1 MIPKRKKLI
10 AIGFAL
16 IMILSGLGA
25 LASIPHPSNSQTI
38 GSSHQPTI
46 IPSTNNATSGGTVD
60 AYYGVPVYFPTT
72 THPSHS
78 TNSACAEKTTSSTS
92 SYPAP
97 DYPAYPAYPS
107 YPGTSSESW
116 TLDIGSSQIQNG
128 SSPATACAHSQSQSQ
143 RYKHLS
149 RVISG
154 STHYTIYYTLA
165 YSYSYSTTSWD
176 NSIAPEYTPES
187 GGSPGGTNQT
197 WTISL
202 DGTTSSGTL
211 DIFSPVLTVTS
222 SASPTGIDE
231 GQSLSLNESVSN
243 GAGGNTYAWSA
254 SGASGSFSSTTAS
267 NPTWTASGTGS
278 VTFTLTVTQSGGY
291 TFQGT
296 TSAEINSDPA
306 VTISSSPSTS
316 DVGQRVDFSTA
327 ASGGSGT
334 YSSYSYVLYDGT
346 STSDSQLTSGTTS
359 SFSYTF
365 ASAGQFLLDYS
376 VTDSNGYTKTTS
388 LTQIVNTDPSVS
400 ISSSQNPTDTGK
412 SITLTASVSGGT
424 TPYSYQWYEDS
435 NAVSGATSS
444 TYSPGTYSA
453 SGTYNYYVE
462 ITDAAGYSVDSNTI
476 TETVNSGPTVSA
488 SSNVSSADVNYPI
501 EFSASPSGG
510 TSPYSYSWTLSG
522 TQVSTSQDFSYTF
535 TTAGSYTMEA
545 TVTDSVGET
554 YSASVTV
561 TINNNP
567 SVSITSSQNPTDAGN
582 SVTFTASET
591 GGTGAISYAWTING
605 ASEGSGST
613 LSYSFSSSGTYTVD
627 VTVTDSDSHT
637 ATYSLSET
645 VYSDPSVS
653 VSSSQNPTDIGNS
666 VTFTAS
672 ASGGSGS
679 YTYQWYLNSASIS
692 GATSS
697 TYTTSFSSSGTEE
710 FYVIIHDSVGNSAQS
725 STLDETVNVDPSV
738 SISSSQN
745 PTDVGNSVTFTASA
759 TGGTGSYSYQW
770 YVGGTAVS
778 GATSSSYT
786 TSFSSS
792 GTDSVYVII
801 HDGLGDSATSS
812 TISETVNTDPSVSIS
827 SSQNPTDVGNSVTF
841 TASVKGG
848 TSSYSYAWTINGA
861 SQSSTSSAFSNSF
874 ASAGNYYVNVT
885 VTDSLGDKAT
895 YSLKEVVYSDP
906 SVSVSSSQNPTDV
919 GNSITFKSLGSGGYG
934 AIGLA
939 GATVYPITLSGVPSG
954 TGYYQQLLTISNP
967 SNYGINTNGSNI
979 EFSAQNGTLLYAW
992 IQSISSTSMQV
1003 WVKNYNDSSTID
1015 MQVLPSF
1022 ENLFSATGYL
1032 GKWGTSTDNGALVFT
1047 KYWSFTTSS
1056 LPSSWSITN
1065 NGGFTTNY
1073 TATGLYMNQTETS
1086 VNGEGII
1093 SDYAVSEP
1101 STIVF
1106 SGKIPVDVNAAYDM
1120 SGFGLLPV
1128 LSPSVSDISIGTN
1141 NNVGEIVVNP
1151 DKAVLTNYQSY
1162 ARYNN
1167 TWEVSYN
1174 NPTITAQL
1182 NGGDTY
1188 ISSFAQSAT
1197 LYPAFYLEGDGN
1209 SNYFI
1214 RFVAITQYTPSMPT
1228 LTIGAGVPAYTYQ
1241 WYDNGTAVSGATNS
1255 TYTTSFSSS
1264 GSDSVYVVITDGAG
1278 NTAQSNTITETVNVD
1293 PSVTI
1298 TSSQNPTDVGNS
1310 ITFTATVTGGTSP
1323 YTYAWYNSGTLES
1336 STSSTYTT
1344 SFSSSGTYVIEVII
1358 KDANGN
1364 KAYYNFTETVNVDP
1378 SVSITSSQNPTDVGN
1393 SVTFTA
1399 SASGGSGSYTY
1410 QWYYASNNTA
1420 ISGATGYEY
1429 TRSFSTSGTYSFY
1442 VIIHDGN
1449 GNAAQSSTL
1458 DETVNADPSVS
1469 ISESPSPT
1477 DVGVSVTFTS
1487 SASGGTGSYNY
1498 TWTIDGKTY
1507 YTQSVTVVFGT
1518 SGTYTA
1524 QLTIRDTLGD
1534 TASASESIVVN
1545 QDPTVSISAEY
1556 STVYSKTNDT
1566 LSASGDYGTGT
1577 YNYTWYNGTT
1587 IIGYGHTLIYK
1598 WGSKGNYTISVE
1610 IKDSLGETYTTSI
1623 IIQVVP
1629 HPDIFIA
1636 GPLKVTVGQSN
1647 TWSMVASHLTINGNV
1662 EWYNDGTSASD
1673 TTPFF
1678 TFSYPVADVNETIEV
1693 SYDVQGKYYN
1703 STITIHVYG
1712 KPKVSIS
1719 ETDLTTDVGLSD
1731 SFSAITSSGTPGYT
1745 FVWTVDGQSFDSQ
1758 DFTYSFSSSG
1768 THLVK
1773 VTATDGDGVS
1783 VSAEANIT
1791 VNADPSVTISTSNSQ
1806 YDLGY
1811 SITFTAS
1818 TKDGTRS
1825 YTYQWYLNGNAVSG
1839 ATSSTYTTSFT
1850 ASGTDSVY
1858 VIIQD
1863 SLGVSATSNHI
1874 SVDIKNQPSVTVS
1887 ASRHNADTGQVIS
1900 FDSAVFNGT
1909 GPYTYEWFINSG
1921 SVSTQASF
1929 SYTFTTAG
1937 SYTIKL
1943 TVTDSDGYS
1952 SSASVT
1958 VIVSSD
1964 PSVSISTP
1972 HSKIDIG
1979 YADSFSAAATGGLSP
1994 YSYEWLYLG
2003 NSISTSSSLSYSFN
2017 SAGNKTIEVIITDAN
2032 GYNSYSN
2039 ITVLVVSHPFVQIGE
2054 KYNSLDVNV
2063 QDIFTST
2070 VEYGSAPYNYTWYVG
2085 SVSVGYG
2092 SSLSYTFTTAGSYTV
2107 KLTVTDIDGYSY
2119 TASKGVTVVA
2129 SPSVSILANYHEIDQ
2144 GMTIDFL
2151 SGVQNGTGP
2160 YNYTWSIGTVAV
2172 GYSSSL
2178 SYAFSTS
2185 GTYTVSVTV
2194 KDSFGE
2200 SGKASITITV
2210 NSPISVSASV
2220 KYNSIDAGQNGIFT
2234 GSVTG
2239 GTGPYSYSWAIDG
2252 NVISSQQMLTYS
2264 FINPG
2269 TYTITFTATDSF
2281 GKSASYSL
2289 SIKVNPSLSGALN
2302 ITYTTVDTN
2311 ITDTITL
2318 TAKNGTGPYTYAIL
2332 INGKLVSSI
2341 DSYSQ
2346 YFTSPGTFLISA
2358 YINDSQGESIHLKG
2372 TITVRNNPKV
2382 YIVSPTNKTDQ
2393 NVPVKLRS
2401 ILSGGTGPYTYEWII
2416 GGHTYSNATLTYS
2429 FSTVGQYSIELTVS
2443 DVFGREAITEINET
2457 IVVDP
2462 HATLVVLPDI
2472 KASVEEPMCV
2482 NITGGIPAYKIQWYF
2497 PDGEQYTGKSI
2508 THAFGTAGRE
2518 NFQVQVG
2525 DSTGYSETQNF
2536 TVNVGLYVTI
2546 SANQTRGIGPL
2557 SVQFSSSVLGGSSY
2571 SYNWTFSPGHS
2582 NLEPNPSYTFPVG
2595 NYTVHFTATANNGAI
2610 GQKNLTIQS
2619 LPEPVTFL
2627 YSTDL
2632 NITQAFHF
2640 RAVPNW
2646 DAEAPYSASW
2656 SFPNGQQL
2664 TGLNISYKFPVYSE
2678 FNKVLATFTFNG
2690 KSYSQILTVRMIPAN
2705 PIISF
2710 KLPKIIPVDTLLSLN
2725 ATASAPDSSSFTYQW
2740 TINGHLE
2747 SGQDQFY
2754 YFSSVK
2760 NYSVSLT
2767 VTDSLGATTTIS
2779 HYIDV
2784 VALESNTTIV
2794 IGYHLKTIGPDDYY
2808 TIKVQSTDGIDITE
2822 AFLGDNQLT
2831 LTLIN
2836 ETTTS
2841 SGTIAYYNL
2850 TLLQSDYPAGA
2861 HSLNVISFNSQSQ
2874 SNHVTIPFSVSSQY
2888 SSSSFSFE
2896 TIIQF
2901 FGGFS
2906 NFLVLILTLAGVVIA
2921 YSSLNREANPDVVI
2935 QETGKK
2941 GKTKSVVLK
2950 GRRKK

>member
-1 MIPKRKKLI
+1 MNKKLI
-10 AIGFAL
+10 AIMFAF
-16 IMILSGLGA
+16 IMIGGAGLVLFQG
-25 LASIPHPSNSQTI
+25 NNTI
-38 GSSHQPTI
+38 H
-46 IPSTNNATSGGTVD
+46 N
-60 AYYGVPVYFPTT
+60 
-72 THPSHS
+72 
-78 TNSACAEKTTSSTS
+78 
-92 SYPAP
+92 
-97 DYPAYPAYPS
+97 
-107 YPGTSSESW
+107 
-116 TLDIGSSQIQNG
+116 
-128 SSPATACAHSQSQSQ
+128 
-143 RYKHLS
+143 
-149 RVISG
+149 
-154 STHYTIYYTLA
+154 
-165 YSYSYSTTSWD
+165 
-176 NSIAPEYTPES
+176 TP
-187 GGSPGGTNQT
+187 N
-197 WTISL
+197 L
-202 DGTTSSGTL
+202 K
-211 DIFSPVLTVTS
+211 
-222 SASPTGIDE
+222 
-231 GQSLSLNESVSN
+231 VSN
-243 GAGGNTYAWSA
+243 LK
-254 SGASGSFSSTTAS
+254 
-267 NPTWTASGTGS
+267 
-278 VTFTLTVTQSGGY
+278 V
-291 TFQGT
+291 
-296 TSAEINSDPA
+296 SD
-306 VTISSSPSTS
+306 
-316 DVGQRVDFSTA
+316 
-327 ASGGSGT
+327 
-334 YSSYSYVLYDGT
+334 
-346 STSDSQLTSGTTS
+346 
-359 SFSYTF
+359 
-365 ASAGQFLLDYS
+365 
-376 VTDSNGYTKTTS
+376 
-388 LTQIVNTDPSVS
+388 
-400 ISSSQNPTDTGK
+400 
-412 SITLTASVSGGT
+412 
-424 TPYSYQWYEDS
+424 
-435 NAVSGATSS
+435 
-444 TYSPGTYSA
+444 
-453 SGTYNYYVE
+453 
-462 ITDAAGYSVDSNTI
+462 
-476 TETVNSGPTVSA
+476 
-488 SSNVSSADVNYPI
+488 NYPI
-501 EFSASPSGG
+501 E
-510 TSPYSYSWTLSG
+510 
-522 TQVSTSQDFSYTF
+522 
-535 TTAGSYTMEA
+535 
-545 TVTDSVGET
+545 
-554 YSASVTV
+554 
-561 TINNNP
+561 
-567 SVSITSSQNPTDAGN
+567 
-582 SVTFTASET
+582 
-591 GGTGAISYAWTING
+591 
-605 ASEGSGST
+605 
-613 LSYSFSSSGTYTVD
+613 
-627 VTVTDSDSHT
+627 
-637 ATYSLSET
+637 
-645 VYSDPSVS
+645 
-653 VSSSQNPTDIGNS
+653 
-666 VTFTAS
+666 
-672 ASGGSGS
+672 
-679 YTYQWYLNSASIS
+679 
-692 GATSS
+692 
-697 TYTTSFSSSGTEE
+697 
-710 FYVIIHDSVGNSAQS
+710 
-725 STLDETVNVDPSV
+725 
-738 SISSSQN
+738 
-745 PTDVGNSVTFTASA
+745 
-759 TGGTGSYSYQW
+759 
-770 YVGGTAVS
+770 
-778 GATSSSYT
+778 
-786 TSFSSS
+786 
-792 GTDSVYVII
+792 
-801 HDGLGDSATSS
+801 
-812 TISETVNTDPSVSIS
+812 
-827 SSQNPTDVGNSVTF
+827 
-841 TASVKGG
+841 
-848 TSSYSYAWTINGA
+848 
-861 SQSSTSSAFSNSF
+861 
-874 ASAGNYYVNVT
+874 
-885 VTDSLGDKAT
+885 
-895 YSLKEVVYSDP
+895 
-906 SVSVSSSQNPTDV
+906 
-919 GNSITFKSLGSGGYG
+919 
-934 AIGLA
+934 
-939 GATVYPITLSGVPSG
+939 LSGVPSG

-967 SNYGINTNGSNI
+967 SDYGINTNGSNI
-979 EFSAQNGTLLYAW
+979 EFSTQNGTLLYAW
-992 IQSISSTSMQV
+992 IQDISSSELQV
-1003 WVKNYNDSSTID
+1003 WVKNYYGNSVID
-1015 MQVLPSF
+1015 MQVLPSS

-1032 GKWGTSTDNGALVFT
+1032 GYGREYFNAPNIFIYATDFTNLIGWNSSGLNGGYAN
-1047 KYWSFTTSS
+1047 
-1056 LPSSWSITN
+1056 ITN
-1065 NGGFTTNY
+1065 NGLELSSSGQTSTINSNLTFDISDPVSGSADVPGYGGIGY
-1073 TATGLYMNQTETS
+1073 TQGKNGNGYTSTGWFGTYDALITAPGNSYGDTDIEGVQHEIGGSGSSGGMGNQTFS
-1086 VNGEGII
+1086 VWY
-1093 SDYAVSEP
+1093 SPHTFFADYS
-1101 STIVF
+1101 S
-1106 SGKIPVDVNAAYDM
+1106 
-1120 SGFGLLPV
+1120 FGLHKYV
-1128 LSPSVSDISIGTN
+1128 NDTTIRMTGYHIMIG
-1141 NNVGEIVVNP
+1141 
-1151 DKAVLTNYQSY
+1151 
-1162 ARYNN
+1162 
-1167 TWEVSYN
+1167 
-1174 NPTITAQL
+1174 
-1182 NGGDTY
+1182 
-1188 ISSFAQSAT
+1188 
-1197 LYPAFYLEGDGN
+1197 
-1209 SNYFI
+1209 
-1214 RFVAITQYTPSMPT
+1214 VAIGNPHVNVPYIFVQSINDTVMPT
-1228 LTIGAGVPAYTYQ
+1228 FTIGAGVPAYTYQ
-1241 WYDNGTAVSGATNS
+1241 WYLNGNAVSGATSS
-1255 TYTTSFSSS
+1255 TYTTSFTAS
-1264 GSDSVYVVITDGAG
+1264 GTDSVYVVITDGAG

-1310 ITFTATVTGGTSP
+1310 VTFTATVTGGTSP

-1344 SFSSSGTYVIEVII
+1344 SFSSSGTCVIEVII

-1378 SVSITSSQNPTDVGN
+1378 SVSISSSQNPTDVGN

-1399 SASGGSGSYTY
+1399 SGSGGTGSYTY

-1449 GNAAQSSTL
+1449 GNAAQSGTL

-1469 ISESPSPT
+1469 VSESPSPT

-1507 YTQSVTVVFGT
+1507 YTQSVTVVFDT

-1647 TWSMVASHLTINGNV
+1647 TWSLVASHLTINGNV

-1678 TFSYPVADVNETIEV
+1678 TFSYPVANVNETIEV

-1929 SYTFTTAG
+1929 SYTFTAAG
-1937 SYTIKL
+1937 TYTVKL

-1964 PSVSISTP
+1964 PSVSITTP

-1979 YADSFSAAATGGLSP
+1979 YADSFSAAVTGGLSP

-2032 GYNSYSN
+2032 GYKSYAN
-2039 ITVLVVSHPFVQIGE
+2039 ITIQVVSHPFVQIGE

-2070 VEYGSAPYNYTWYVG
+2070 VEYGTAPYNYTWYVG
-2085 SVSVGYG
+2085 SAIVGYG

-2107 KLTVTDIDGYSY
+2107 KLTVTDTDGDKY
-2119 TASKGVTVVA
+2119 TASKSVTVVA

-2239 GTGPYSYSWAIDG
+2239 GTGPYSYSWAMDG

-2311 ITDTITL
+2311 ITDTVTL

-2346 YFTSPGTFLISA
+2346 YFTSPGTFLVSA

-2401 ILSGGTGPYTYEWII
+2401 ILSGGTGPYTYSWLI
-2416 GGHTYSNATLTYS
+2416 GGHTYTNATLTYS

-2582 NLEPNPSYTFPVG
+2582 SLEPNPSYTFPVG

-2767 VTDSLGATTTIS
+2767 VTDSLGATTTIV
-2779 HYIDV
+2779 HFINV

-2850 TLLQSDYPAGA
+2850 TLLQSDYPAGT

-2888 SSSSFSFE
+2888 SSSSFSFQ

-2921 YSSLNREANPDVVI
+2921 YSSLSKEANPDVVI

>member
-1 MIPKRKKLI
+1 MKETKIKGKNYIKNKINAKLI
-10 AIGFAL
+10 ISIFFAL
-16 IMILSGLGA
+16 LMLGSSFVAADSSLAKLGPHASSNHTAVPSLKGYTYSATVDVYESGLNSNVSSWS
-25 LASIPHPSNSQTI
+25 ASI
-38 GSSHQPTI
+38 
-46 IPSTNNATSGGTVD
+46 SGGND
-60 AYYGVPVYFPTT
+60 
-72 THPSHS
+72 PS
-78 TNSACAEKTTSSTS
+78 
-92 SYPAP
+92 
-97 DYPAYPAYPS
+97 
-107 YPGTSSESW
+107 G
-116 TLDIGSSQIQNG
+116 
-128 SSPATACAHSQSQSQ
+128 
-143 RYKHLS
+143 
-149 RVISG
+149 
-154 STHYTIYYTLA
+154 
-165 YSYSYSTTSWD
+165 
-176 NSIAPEYTPES
+176 
-187 GGSPGGTNQT
+187 
-197 WTISL
+197 
-202 DGTTSSGTL
+202 
-211 DIFSPVLTVTS
+211 
-222 SASPTGIDE
+222 SASPGSELILVVGWDTSGDLSVTLSWGSVGGWSTPGSHGLVLANDGAYSETGTY
-231 GQSLSLNESVSN
+231 SPTSFSVN
-243 GAGGNTYAWSA
+243 ISA
-254 SGASGSFSSTTAS
+254 SNT
-267 NPTWTASGTGS
+267 NP
-278 VTFTLTVTQSGGY
+278 V
-291 TFQGT
+291 QGT
-296 TSAEINSDPA
+296 TVDFTSSLSSTAVSPFSYQWYDNGAAVSGANSSTWNTSSLPTGDNSVHLKVWDRSTHA
-306 VTISSSPSTS
+306 ISQNVSVTVDSPISFSVSSSVNPADT
-316 DVGQRVDFSTA
+316 GQTVDFSTTI
-327 ASGGSGT
+327 SGGTSPYT
-334 YSSYSYVLYDGT
+334 YSVVIYDGT
-346 STSDSQLTSGTTS
+346 STSDSELTSGTS
-359 SFSYTF
+359 SSISYTF
-365 ASAGQFLLDYS
+365 SSTGSYLVCYQ
-376 VTDSNGYTKTTS
+376 VTDDYGHTAKAS
-388 LTQIVNTDPSVS
+388 LTETVNTDPSVS
-400 ISSSQNPTDTGK
+400 ISSSQNPTDAGK

-444 TYSPGTYSA
+444 TYSPGTYSS
-453 SGTYNYYVE
+453 SGTYNYYVKV
-462 ITDAAGYSVDSNTI
+462 TDSAGYSIDSNTI

-488 SSNVSSADVNYPI
+488 SSNVSSADVGYPI
-501 EFSASPSGG
+501 EFTATPSGG

-522 TQVSTSQDFSYTF
+522 NQVSTSQDFSYSF
-535 TTAGSYTMEA
+535 STAGSYSMEV

-567 SVSITSSQNPTDAGN
+567 SVTVSSSQNPTDVGN
-582 SVTFTASET
+582 SVTFTAASS
-591 GGTGAISYAWTING
+591 GGTGTISYSWTING

-613 LSYSFSSSGTYTVD
+613 LNYSFSSSGSYSIS
-627 VTVTDSDSHT
+627 VTVTDSDGHT
-637 ATYSLSET
+637 ASYTLTET
-645 VYSDPSVS
+645 VYSDPAVTI
-653 VSSSQNPTDIGNS
+653 SSSQNPTDVGNS

-672 ASGGSGS
+672 PSGGSGS
-679 YTYQWYLNSASIS
+679 YTYQWYENDAAIS
-692 GATSS
+692 GATAS
-697 TYTTSFSSSGTEE
+697 TYTTSFSSSGTED
-710 FYVIIHDSVGNSAQS
+710 FYVVIHDSVGNSAQS
-725 STLDETVNVDPSV
+725 GTLDETVNTDPSV

-812 TISETVNTDPSVSIS
+812 TITETVNTDPSVSVS

-848 TSSYSYAWTINGA
+848 TSSYSYEWTINGA

-874 ASAGNYYVNVT
+874 TSAGNYYVNVT

-895 YSLKEVVYSDP
+895 YFLKEVVYSDP
-906 SVSVSSSQNPTDV
+906 SVSITSSQNPTDV

-967 SNYGINTNGSNI
+967 SDYGINTNGSNI
-979 EFSAQNGTLLYAW
+979 EFSAQNGALLYAW

-1003 WVKNYNDSSTID
+1003 WVKNYNDNSTID

-1022 ENLFSATGYL
+1022 ENLFSANGYL
-1032 GKWGTSTDNGALVFT
+1032 GENPTLSTVYGQYDNGKYVFNYYDNF
-1047 KYWSFTTSS
+1047 KNTSD
-1056 LPSSWSITN
+1056 LKGWSILTTGAASATSFNYSSSDGLHFNNVSDTVWNQLISPYRITYPQTAISNNPYIYQNFTSKWNNPLFLFVTGNQSSILRFFADANSNTSHMLYTISNNASRYVINSVTGTVTANKSGQSFGIDNSLSYYNTVVDNIIGTQISTTN
-1065 NGGFTTNY
+1065 NGGW
-1073 TATGLYMNQTETS
+1073 
-1086 VNGEGII
+1086 
-1093 SDYAVSEP
+1093 
-1101 STIVF
+1101 
-1106 SGKIPVDVNAAYDM
+1106 
-1120 SGFGLLPV
+1120 FGLGMAGDTGPASGTYHYFAVMDNLQGMPTF
-1128 LSPSVSDISIGTN
+1128 SIGT
-1141 NNVGEIVVNP
+1141 
-1151 DKAVLTNYQSY
+1151 
-1162 ARYNN
+1162 
-1167 TWEVSYN
+1167 
-1174 NPTITAQL
+1174 
-1182 NGGDTY
+1182 
-1188 ISSFAQSAT
+1188 
-1197 LYPAFYLEGDGN
+1197 
-1209 SNYFI
+1209 
-1214 RFVAITQYTPSMPT
+1214 
-1228 LTIGAGVPAYTYQ
+1228 GVPAYTYQ

-1264 GSDSVYVVITDGAG
+1264 GSDSVYVVITDGAS

-1293 PSVTI
+1293 PSVSI
-1298 TSSQNPTDVGNS
+1298 SSSQNPTDVGNS

-1378 SVSITSSQNPTDVGN
+1378 SVTIASSQNPTDVGN
-1393 SVTFTA
+1393 SITFTA
-1399 SASGGSGSYTY
+1399 SGSGGTGSYTY

-1507 YTQSVTVVFGT
+1507 YTQSVTVVFRT

-1545 QDPTVSISAEY
+1545 QDPTVSINAEY

-1678 TFSYPVADVNETIEV
+1678 TFSYPVADMNETIEV

-1791 VNADPSVTISTSNSQ
+1791 VNPDPSVTISTSNSQ
-1806 YDLGY
+1806 YDVGY

-1818 TKDGTRS
+1818 TTDGTGS
-1825 YTYQWYLNGNAVSG
+1825 YTYQWYLNGAAVSG
-1839 ATSSTYTTSFT
+1839 ATSSTYTTSFSS
-1850 ASGTDSVY
+1850 SGTDSVY
-1858 VIIQD
+1858 VVIQD
-1863 SLGVSATSNHI
+1863 SLGVSASSNHI

-1887 ASRHNADTGQVIS
+1887 VSRQNADIGQVVS
-1900 FDSAVFNGT
+1900 FDSAIFNGT
-1909 GPYTYEWFINSG
+1909 GPYTYDWFINSG
-1921 SVSTQASF
+1921 SVSTSQDF

-1937 SYTIKL
+1937 SYTVKL
-1943 TVTDSDGYS
+1943 TVTDSDRYS

-1979 YADSFSAAATGGLSP
+1979 YTDSFSAAATGGLSP

-2017 SAGNKTIEVIITDAN
+2017 NAGNKTIEVIITDAN
-2032 GYNSYSN
+2032 GFKSYSN
-2039 ITVLVVSHPFVQIGE
+2039 ITVLVVSHPFVQIRE

-2070 VEYGSAPYNYTWYVG
+2070 VEYGTAPYNYTWYVG

-2092 SSLSYTFTTAGSYTV
+2092 SSLSYTFTTAGSYTI
-2107 KLTVTDIDGYSY
+2107 KLTVTDSDGYKY
-2119 TASKGVTVVA
+2119 TDSKSVTVVA

-2178 SYAFSTS
+2178 SYSFDTS
-2185 GTYTVSVTV
+2185 GTYTVTVTV
-2194 KDSFGE
+2194 RDSFGE
-2200 SGKASITITV
+2200 SGKASITIIV

-2239 GTGPYSYSWAIDG
+2239 GTGPYSYSWAING

-2332 INGKLVSSI
+2332 INGKLVSST

-2401 ILSGGTGPYTYEWII
+2401 ILSGGTGPYTYEWIV
-2416 GGHTYSNATLTYS
+2416 GGHTYTNATLTYS
-2429 FSTVGQYSIELTVS
+2429 FSAVGQYSIKLTVT

-2525 DSTGYSETQNF
+2525 DSTGYTETQNF
-2536 TVNVGLYVTI
+2536 TVNVGLYVTV
-2546 SANQTRGIGPL
+2546 SANQTKGIGPL
-2557 SVQFSSSVLGGSSY
+2557 SVQFSSSVLGGTSY

-2582 NLEPNPSYTFPVG
+2582 SLEPNPSYTFPVG
-2595 NYTVHFTATANNGAI
+2595 NYTVHFTATANNGVI

-2794 IGYHLKTIGPDDYY
+2794 IGYRLKTIGPDDYY

-2850 TLLQSDYPAGA
+2850 TLLQSDYPAGT

-2888 SSSSFSFE
+2888 SSSSFSFQ